1 MADLFACYDCE
12 DKGTIS
18 IRIGVAHY
26 AGRLVPILAETPC
39 PYCQIREQMAIAQ
52 ARRAMQA
59 VSNG

>member
-1 MADLFACYDCE
+1 MADPFICYDCE
-12 DKGTIS
+12 DKGIIS
-18 IRIGVAHY
+18 VRVGTARY

-39 PYCQIREQMAIAQ
+39 PYCQIREHMAVAK